1 MTTIGGDTFTIGD
14 LAVAPGQIGFG
25 GFTAAFLQDSSPVRI
40 PLIVVNGAKDGP
52 VLWIDSTMHGPE
64 IVGAEVIRR
73 VTREALDP
81 AQLSGVIIAAPI
93 LNPLAFLAHA
103 YHTPQD
109 NYNLNRVFPGN
120 PTGLISQ
127 RLAHLIMTEG
137 IARADYVINI
147 HCNPLPALMF
157 NLVHAAGDETSRR
170 AQEMAD
176 AYGITKIN
184 MVVRYEP
191 HRTGTI
197 ADSAMA
203 AGKPTIVVELVS
215 WRRLNEDGIRVGVRG
230 TLNVMRRIGM
240 VEGAE
245 EPQTGVQV
253 LPGRLT
259 RTEVTVTKGGLVSY
273 TKELGDPMREGEVI
287 ALLRDPYGDVVEE
300 VTSPVDGWILA
311 YPSMHNQAAATGDFA
326 AFLAFPHSDESL
338 TG

>member
-1 MTTIGGDTFTIGD
+1 MTAAGGGTFTIAD

-25 GFTAAFLQDSSPVRI
+25 GFTAAYLQDSSPVRI
-40 PLIVVNGAKDGP
+40 PLIVVNGAEEGP
-52 VLWIDSTMHGPE
+52 VLWLDSTMHGPE

-73 VTREALDP
+73 LTREVLDP
-81 AQLSGVIIAAPI
+81 ARLRGVVIAAPI

-120 PTGLISQ
+120 PRGLLSQ

-137 IARADYVINI
+137 IARADYVINM

-170 AQEMAD
+170 AQDMAD
-176 AYGITKIN
+176 AFGITTIN
-184 MVVRYEP
+184 MVVGYEP

-203 AGKPTIVVELVS
+203 AGKPTIVVELIA
-215 WRRLNEDGIRVGVRG
+215 WRRLDEDGVRAGLRG

-240 VEGAE
+240 LDGAE

-259 RTEVTVTKGGLVSY
+259 RTEVTVDKGGLISF
-273 TKELGDPMREGEVI
+273 TKELGDPIRQGEVI

-300 VTSPVDGWILA
+300 VRSPVDGWILA

-326 AFLAFPHSDESL
+326 AFLAFPHDGKPL
-338 TG
+338 T